1 MKRKLSDA
9 ERDFA
14 EKEADQLL
22 LAQVVAEED
31 TELRQRAA
39 AAKQAKED
47 QVLRDRLAKW
57 DELGLVCA
65 KDVSVFRPPPFP
77 SLGSLPFPPVCRLVV
92 TCYRIRT

>member
-1 MKRKLSDA
+1 MKRKLSAA
-9 ERDFA
+9 EIDFG

-31 TELRQRAA
+31 AELRQRSA
-39 AAKQAKED
+39 AAKQAIED

-65 KDVSVFRPPPFP
+65 ADVSVSRPPPFP
-77 SLGSLPFPPVCRLVV
+77 STGSLPFSPACRLVV